1 MQSPPTVPGYKLL
14 ERLGGGPLTSVYF
27 ARDCA
32 TDELCAVKLLRPDW
46 EDQPTA
52 VKLLQREART
62 GLAVRHAH
70 LVRFLYAH
78 VTRPPYFLVMELL
91 RGESLR
97 RRLRREC
104 RLDMPT
110 ALWIGRQC
118 AEALTALHQAGFLHG
133 DIKPDNI
140 RLVEEGHAVLID
152 LGFAHRPG
160 ENAHLLKRGYVLGT
174 VDYLASELCAFDEET
189 ETSSDLFSLGVT
201 LFEMLTG
208 QLPYP
213 QGTIEQTLRRHSSE
227 PPTDIRS
234 LVGGIPTGLVA
245 LLDRLLARRPEDRP
259 RAGLLVQQL
268 IALEIATTSRRLS
281 A

>member
-1 MQSPPTVPGYKLL
+1 MQPPTTVPGYRLI
-14 ERLGGGPLTSVYF
+14 ERLGGGPLTSVYS
-27 ARDCA
+27 AREDA
-32 TDELCAVKLLRPDW
+32 TDEPCAVKLLRPDW

-62 GLAVRHAH
+62 GLAVRHPY
-70 LVRFLYAH
+70 LVRFLFAH

-97 RRLRREC
+97 RRLRRDKS
-104 RLDMPT
+104 LDVPT
-110 ALWIGRQC
+110 ALWIARHC
-118 AEALTALHQAGFLHG
+118 AEALTALHKLGFLHG

-140 RLVEEGHAVLID
+140 RLGEDGRAILID

-174 VDYLASELCAFDEET
+174 VDYLAPELCAFDEET
-189 ETSSDLFSLGVT
+189 DTSSDLFSLGVT

-208 QLPYP
+208 QLPYL

-234 LVGGIPTGLVA
+234 LVDGLPTGLIV
-245 LLDRLLARRPEDRP
+245 LIDRMLARQPEDRP
-259 RAGLLVQQL
+259 RAMAVVQQL
-268 IALEIATTSRRLS
+268 IALENLVTSRRQS

>member
-1 MQSPPTVPGYKLL
+1 
-14 ERLGGGPLTSVYF
+14 VYS
-27 ARDCA
+27 ARDAA
-32 TDELCAVKLLRPDW
+32 TGELCAVKLLRPDW

-62 GLAVRHAH
+62 GLMVRHLH
-70 LVRFLYAH
+70 LVRFLFAH

-91 RGESLR
+91 DGESLR
-97 RRLRREC
+97 RRLRRDK
-104 RLDMPT
+104 RLDVT
-110 ALWIGRQC
+110 TVLWIARHS
-118 AEALTALHQAGFLHG
+118 AEALTALHKLGFLHG

-140 RLVEEGHAVLID
+140 RLGEDGRAILID

-174 VDYLASELCAFDEET
+174 VDYLAPELCAFDEET
-189 ETSSDLFSLGVT
+189 DTCSDLFSLGVT

-213 QGTIEQTLRRHSSE
+213 HGTIEQTLRRHSSE

-234 LVGGIPTGLVA
+234 LVEGLPPS
-245 LLDRLLARRPEDRP
+245 LMSLIDRLLARRPEDRP
-259 RAGLLVQQL
+259 RAPLLVQQL
-268 IALEIATTSRRLS
+268 MALEIATSSRRRS

>member
-1 MQSPPTVPGYKLL
+1 MQAPPTLPGYELI
-14 ERLGGGPLTSVYF
+14 ERLGGGPLTSVYS
-27 ARDCA
+27 AREEA

-70 LVRFLYAH
+70 LVQFLYAH

-104 RLDMPT
+104 RLDVPT

-118 AEALTALHQAGFLHG
+118 AEALTALHKAGFLHG

-140 RLVEEGHAVLID
+140 RLVEDGHAVLID

-174 VDYLASELCAFDEET
+174 VDYLAPELCAFDEET
-189 ETSSDLFSLGVT
+189 ETCSDLFSFGVT

-213 QGTIEQTLRRHSSE
+213 HGSIEQTLRRHSGE
-227 PPTDIRS
+227 PPADIRE
-234 LVGGIPTGLVA
+234 LNEGLPSG
-245 LLDRLLARRPEDRP
+245 LIHLIDRLLSRRPQDRP
-259 RAGLLVQQL
+259 RAGQVVQHI
-268 IALEIATTSRRLS
+268 IALENTLIGRRMS

>member
-1 MQSPPTVPGYKLL
+1 M
-14 ERLGGGPLTSVYF
+14 
-27 ARDCA
+27 D
-32 TDELCAVKLLRPDW
+32 DLCAVKVLRPDW

-62 GLAVRHAH
+62 GLSVRHPN
-70 LVRFLYAH
+70 LVHFHFAH

-91 RGESLR
+91 GGESLR
-97 RRLRREC
+97 RRLRREG
-104 RLDMPT
+104 RLDVAT
-110 ALWIGRQC
+110 VLWVARQC
-118 AEALTALHQAGFLHG
+118 AEALTVLHRNGFLHG

-140 RLVEEGHAVLID
+140 RLVEDQRAILID

-174 VDYLASELCAFDEET
+174 VDYLAPEMCAFDEEK
-189 ETSSDLFSLGVT
+189 ETCSDLFSLGAS

-213 QGTIEQTLRRHSSE
+213 QGSIEQTLRRHSCE
-227 PPTDIRS
+227 PPFDIRS
-234 LVGGIPTGLVA
+234 LGEGIPPGLST
-245 LLDRLLARRPEDRP
+245 LIDRLMARRPEDRP
-259 RAGLLVQQL
+259 RAAAVIQQ
-268 IALEIATTSRRLS
+268 IITLENMISSRRLS

>member
-1 MQSPPTVPGYKLL
+1 
-14 ERLGGGPLTSVYF
+14 VYS
-27 ARDCA
+27 ARESA
-32 TDELCAVKLLRPDW
+32 TDQLCAVKLLRPDW

-78 VTRPPYFLVMELL
+78 VTLPPYFLVMELL

-104 RLDMPT
+104 RLEVPT
-110 ALWIGRQC
+110 ALWVARQC
-118 AEALTALHQAGFLHG
+118 AEALVVLHQAGFLHG

-140 RLVEEGHAVLID
+140 RLVDEGQAVLID

-174 VDYLASELCAFDEET
+174 VDYLAPELCAFDEEAGT
-189 ETSSDLFSLGVT
+189 GSDLFSLGIT

-213 QGTIEQTLRRHSSE
+213 LGTIEQTLRRHSSE
-227 PPTDIRS
+227 PPTDIGS
-234 LVGGIPTGLVA
+234 LVDGIPTGLVS
-245 LLDRLLARRPEDRP
+245 LLGRLLARRPEERP
-259 RAGLLVQQL
+259 RAALVVQQL
-268 IALEIATTSRRLS
+268 IALEIATTNRRLS

>member
-1 MQSPPTVPGYKLL
+1 MQLPPSVPGYELI
-14 ERLGGGPLTSVYF
+14 ERLGGGPLTCVYS
-27 ARDCA
+27 ARDSA
-32 TDELCAVKLLRPDW
+32 TGELCAVKLLRPDW

-62 GLAVRHAH
+62 GLAIRHPH
-70 LVRFLYAH
+70 LVPFLFAH

-91 RGESLR
+91 KGESLR
-97 RRLRREC
+97 RRLRRDD
-104 RLDMPT
+104 RLDVLS
-110 ALWIGRQC
+110 ALWIVRQC
-118 AEALTALHQAGFLHG
+118 AEALTALHRAGFLHG

-140 RLVEEGHAVLID
+140 RLVEDGHAVLID

-174 VDYLASELCAFDEET
+174 VDYLAPELCAFDEET
-189 ETSSDLFSLGVT
+189 ETCSDIFSLGVT

-213 QGTIEQTLRRHSSE
+213 HGTIEQTLRRHSAE
-227 PPTDIRS
+227 PPADIRDLAEGLPS
-234 LVGGIPTGLVA
+234 GLVT
-245 LLDRLLARRPEDRP
+245 LIDRLLSRQPQDRP
-259 RAGLLVQQL
+259 RAGQVVQHI
-268 IALEIATTSRRLS
+268 IALESSLIGRRMS

>member
-1 MQSPPTVPGYKLL
+1 MQLSPSVPGYELI
-14 ERLGGGPLTSVYF
+14 ERLGGGPLTCVYS
-27 ARDCA
+27 ARDSA

-62 GLAVRHAH
+62 GLAIRHPH
-70 LVRFLYAH
+70 LVPFLFAH

-91 RGESLR
+91 KGESLR
-97 RRLRREC
+97 RRLRRDD
-104 RLDMPT
+104 RLDVLT
-110 ALWIGRQC
+110 ALWIVRQC
-118 AEALTALHQAGFLHG
+118 AEALTVLHKAGFLHG

-140 RLVEEGHAVLID
+140 RLVEDGHAVLID

-174 VDYLASELCAFDEET
+174 VDYLAPELCAFDEET
-189 ETSSDLFSLGVT
+189 ETCSDLFSLGAT

-213 QGTIEQTLRRHSSE
+213 HGTIEQTLRRHSGE
-227 PPTDIRS
+227 PPADIRD
-234 LVGGIPTGLVA
+234 LVEGLPSGLA
-245 LLDRLLARRPEDRP
+245 NLIDRLLSRRPQERP
-259 RAGLLVQQL
+259 RAGQVVQHI
-268 IALEIATTSRRLS
+268 IALENTLIGRRMS

>member
-1 MQSPPTVPGYKLL
+1 MQLSPTVPGYELI
-14 ERLGGGPLTSVYF
+14 ERLGGGPLTCVYS
-27 ARDCA
+27 ARDSA

-62 GLAVRHAH
+62 GLAIRHPH
-70 LVRFLYAH
+70 LVPFLFAH

-91 RGESLR
+91 KGESLR
-97 RRLRREC
+97 RRLRRDD
-104 RLDMPT
+104 RLDVLT
-110 ALWIGRQC
+110 ALWIVRQC
-118 AEALTALHQAGFLHG
+118 AEALTVLHKAGFLHG

-140 RLVEEGHAVLID
+140 RLVEDGHAVLID

-174 VDYLASELCAFDEET
+174 VDYLAPELCAFDEET
-189 ETSSDLFSLGVT
+189 ETCSDLFSLGVT

-213 QGTIEQTLRRHSSE
+213 HGTIEQTLRRHSGE
-227 PPTDIRS
+227 PPADIRDLAEGLPS
-234 LVGGIPTGLVA
+234 GLVN
-245 LLDRLLARRPEDRP
+245 LIDRLLSRRPQDRP
-259 RAGLLVQQL
+259 RAGQVVQHI
-268 IALEIATTSRRLS
+268 IALENIVIGRRMS

>member
-1 MQSPPTVPGYKLL
+1 MQSPPTVPGYELL
-14 ERLGGGPLTSVYF
+14 ERLGGGPLTWVYS
-27 ARDCA
+27 ARDSA
-32 TDELCAVKLLRPDW
+32 VDELCAVKLLRPDW

-70 LVRFLYAH
+70 LVQFLYAH

-97 RRLRREC
+97 RRLRRER
-104 RLDMPT
+104 RLDVPT

-118 AEALTALHQAGFLHG
+118 AEALTVLHQAGFLHG

-140 RLVEEGHAVLID
+140 RLVDEGQAVLID

-174 VDYLASELCAFDEET
+174 VDYLAPELCAFDEET
-189 ETSSDLFSLGVT
+189 GTSSDLFSLGVT

-227 PPTDIRS
+227 PPTDICS

-245 LLDRLLARRPEDRP
+245 LLDRLLARRPEARP
-259 RAGLLVQQL
+259 RAALVVQQL
-268 IALEIATTSRRLS
+268 IALEIATTNRRLS